1 MLQTV
6 YEPHYLSVEHWGNEY
21 RKLLKLTVDQ
31 QYMGFNKNA
40 NKFKAS
46 HKLLNNLC
54 SVVTNGNKDKTQDYI
69 KELKRILEHRGQN
82 ISMAPKFANILR
94 HMNYD

>member
-40 NKFKAS
+40 NK
-46 HKLLNNLC
+46 
-54 SVVTNGNKDKTQDYI
+54 
-69 KELKRILEHRGQN
+69 
-82 ISMAPKFANILR
+82 
-94 HMNYD
+94 